1 LIDGGL
7 TRAQSALPSIVVL
20 ANSRDAE
27 RQLKNHR
34 GGNAEV
40 YKNLIGAVEAGDENK
55 KSL

>member
-1 LIDGGL
+1 LIDCGL

-34 GGNAEV
+34 GENAEV
-40 YKNLIGAVEAGDENK
+40 DKNLIGAVGTGDENK
-55 KSL
+55 KAL